1 MGLSVMCLVWRSE
14 SYRTG
19 LLRGGHFVAGIRGQG
34 LIYTLDP
41 PVGRNDLSSDQREI
55 AEI

>member
-1 MGLSVMCLVWRSE
+1 MGLSVMCLVWRSK
-14 SYRTG
+14 SYQTG
-19 LLRGGHFVAGIRGQG
+19 LLRGGHFVADIRGQG
-34 LIYTLDP
+34 LIYTLDT